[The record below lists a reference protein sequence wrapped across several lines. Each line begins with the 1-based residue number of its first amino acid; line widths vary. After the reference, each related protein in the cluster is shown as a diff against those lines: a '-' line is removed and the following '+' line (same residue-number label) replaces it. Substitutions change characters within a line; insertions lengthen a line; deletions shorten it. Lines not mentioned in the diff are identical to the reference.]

1 MANEE
6 KKTFEA
12 RLSRLNE
19 IVAKIEGE
27 VLPLE
32 QSMAL
37 YEEGKKLV
45 AELQEELSQA
55 KLKIEEISG
64 SGKQE

>member
-1 MANEE
+1 MANED
-6 KKTFEA
+6 KKSFEA
-12 RLSRLNE
+12 RLERLNE

-32 QSMAL
+32 QSMVL
-37 YEEGKKLV
+37 FEEGKKLIV
-45 AELQEELSQA
+45 ELQEELSQA

-64 SGKQE
+64 EKK

>member
-12 RLSRLNE
+12 RLERLNE

-37 YEEGKKLV
+37 FEEGKKLIV
-45 AELQEELSQA
+45 ELQEELSQA

-64 SGKQE
+64 EKK

>member
-1 MANEE
+1 MANED
-6 KKTFEA
+6 KKSFEA
-12 RLSRLNE
+12 RLERLNE

-37 YEEGKKLV
+37 FEEGKKLIG
-45 AELQEELSQA
+45 ELQEELSQA

-64 SGKQE
+64 EKK